1 MANGRLGA
9 ADLSAATNTTVY
21 EVPADNFAVVTV
33 SICNRDAGNRTIR
46 LALAS
51 ADTPTAAEYLE
62 FDTELVGNGTLER
75 SGIVADAGKK
85 IVVYSNSL
93 SVSAVV
99 YGLETSTL

>member
-62 FDTELVGNGTLER
+62 YDTELVGNGTLER

>member
-9 ADLSAATNTTVY
+9 ADLSAATNTTVC

-51 ADTPTAAEYLE
+51 ADTPTAAEYIE
-62 FDTELVGNGTLER
+62 YDTELVGNGTLER
-75 SGIVADAGKK
+75 SGIVLDAGKK
-85 IVVYSNSL
+85 LVVYSNSL